1 MIGKNTEVWEGL
13 DQYGKACVSEKE
25 AGEQLNDKDN
35 GSQRN
40 GKESREKDGSGNID
54 GGNRVEINK
63 DEQLNEEEKE
73 DIKEYLCIICK
84 EDVRIDGLKCVC
96 CREWCHPDVCS
107 EVENLD
113 EYIYK
118 KKPFTCP
125 VCMEKQVKKGKGDTG
140 KKRGRPPGKS
150 NKQDLMKSLANL

>member
-54 GGNRVEINK
+54 GGNRGEINK
-63 DEQLNEEEKE
+63 DEQLNEKEKE
-73 DIKEYLCIICK
+73 DIMVYPCIICK
-84 EDVRIDGLKCVC
+84 EDVWIDGEPRRVHLQ
-96 CREWCHPDVCS
+96 
-107 EVENLD
+107 
-113 EYIYK
+113 
-118 KKPFTCP
+118 
-125 VCMEKQVKKGKGDTG
+125 EKNIHLPSMHGKASKEG
-140 KKRGRPPGKS
+140 
-150 NKQDLMKSLANL
+150 